1 MNNHLLNYF
10 TIYILDINIYILIKS
25 FKVRIYPN
33 EEQIFLLEK
42 TFGANRFI
50 YNYFLNLKIKL
61 YEYYE
66 INLSYNNSSK
76 ALTELKKQ
84 RTWLK
89 QVDAIS
95 LQQTLRDLDSAYQ
108 NFFSGRT
115 RYPNF
120 KKKQDK
126 NSYRTNSNIKINN
139 RYITIP
145 KIGMLRYRD
154 KYKLEECNIS
164 KIYNVTISKTPS
176 GNYYA
181 SISAEVDIPVFE
193 KTNRS
198 CGIDLGLKDFLI
210 FDTGK
215 KINNPRILKSLEK
228 KYRKL
233 AKAISRKQLKSKN
246 RNKARIK
253 LAKFHEKIVNT
264 RKDFLHK
271 LSTNLIKEYDIICVE
286 DLCFK
291 AFMRTNKAKSYQDV
305 AQSEFIRMLI
315 YKAEWYGKTISK
327 INRFYPS
334 TQLCSECGYKNPD
347 IKNLDIREYDC
358 PECGTHHDR
367 DINAAI
373 NILREG
379 LRILEETI

>member
-1 MNNHLLNYF
+1 MH
-10 TIYILDINIYILIKS
+10 KS

-33 EEQIFLLEK
+33 KEQKILLEK

-50 YNYFLNLKIKL
+50 YNYFLNLKTKL
-61 YEYYE
+61 YEFYK
-66 INLSYNNSSK
+66 INLNYNNSSK
-76 ALTELKKQ
+76 VLTELKKQ
-84 RTWLK
+84 KIWLK
-89 QVDAIS
+89 QIDSVS
-95 LQQTLRDLDSAYQ
+95 LVQTLRDLDKAYQ
-108 NFFSGRT
+108 NFFTGKSK
-115 RYPNF
+115 YPNF

-145 KIGMLRYRD
+145 KIGMLRYRY

-181 SISAEVDIPVFE
+181 SISAEVDITAFE

-210 FDTGK
+210 FDTGE
-215 KINNPRILKSLEK
+215 KINNPRILQHLEK

-233 AKAISRKQLKSKN
+233 AKAVSRKQLKSKN

-253 LAKFHEKIVNT
+253 LAKFHERIVNI

-271 LSTNLIKEYDIICVE
+271 LSTQLIKDYDIICIE

-291 AFMRTNKAKSYQDV
+291 AFMKSNKAKSYQDV
-305 AQSEFIRMLI
+305 SQSEFVRQLE
-315 YKAEWYGKTISK
+315 YKTKWYNKTVSK
-327 INRFYPS
+327 IDRFYPS
-334 TQLCSECGYKNPD
+334 SQLCSECGFKNSELKD
-347 IKNLDIREYDC
+347 TSIREYDC

-373 NILREG
+373 NILNEG
-379 LRILEETI
+379 LRTLESSNI

>member
-1 MNNHLLNYF
+1 M
-10 TIYILDINIYILIKS
+10 IKS
-25 FKVRIYPN
+25 FKVRIYPTKDQ
-33 EEQIFLLEK
+33 QILLEK

-50 YNYFLNLKIKL
+50 YNYFLNLKTKL
-61 YEYYE
+61 YEFYK
-66 INLSYNNSSK
+66 INLNYNNSSK
-76 ALTELKKQ
+76 TLTELKKQ
-84 RTWLK
+84 KIWLK

-95 LQQTLRDLDSAYQ
+95 LQQTLKDLDSAYQ
-108 NFFSGRT
+108 RFFTGKNK
-115 RYPNF
+115 YPNF

-126 NSYRTNSNIKINN
+126 NSYRTTYIKINN

-154 KYKLEECNIS
+154 TYKLEECNIS

-181 SISAEVDIPVFE
+181 SISAEVNSIAFE
-193 KTNRS
+193 KTNQS
-198 CGIDLGLKDFLI
+198 CGIDLGLKDYLI
-210 FDTGK
+210 FNTGE
-215 KINNPRILKSLEK
+215 KIHNPRILKNLEK

-233 AKAISRKQLKSKN
+233 AKAVSRKQLKSNN

-253 LAKFHEKIVNT
+253 LAKFHEHVANI

-271 LSTNLIKEYDIICVE
+271 LSITLIKKYDIICIE

-291 AFMRTNKAKSYQDV
+291 GFMRTDKAKSYQDV
-305 AQSEFIRMLI
+305 SQSEFVRQLE
-315 YKAEWYGKTISK
+315 YKANWYGKTISK

-334 TQLCSECGYKNPD
+334 TQLCSECGYKNSTLKD
-347 IKNLDIREYDC
+347 TSIREYDC
-358 PECGTHHDR
+358 PECGIHHDR

-379 LRILEETI
+379 LRILEENI